1 MLDETFEFKTKVDKG
16 VRELLVAIESGT
28 EKQ

>member
-1 MLDETFEFKTKVDKG
+1 MLDKTFEFKIEVDKG
-16 VRELLVAIESGT
+16 VRKLLVAIESGA